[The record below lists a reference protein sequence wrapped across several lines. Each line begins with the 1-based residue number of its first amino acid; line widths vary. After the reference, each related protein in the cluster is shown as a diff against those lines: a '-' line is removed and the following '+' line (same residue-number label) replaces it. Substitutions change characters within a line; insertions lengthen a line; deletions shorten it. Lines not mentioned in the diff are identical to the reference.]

1 MTLLWVMSLLLY
13 LAWAVTE
20 LESVITLEI
29 QSQASQSRYQSQ
41 FERAEARLAQCEDR
55 LSTLLSLDPD
65 GTEEQLDALIPMGCH
80 ARFMNNPEMANFKNR
95 HMKHMRF
102 IEMEVGQGI
111 RLRSVLR
118 YEITNQKI
126 IRINWQIIHE

>member
-1 MTLLWVMSLLLY
+1 MILLWVMSLLLY
-13 LAWAVTE
+13 LAWAVTQ
-20 LESVITLEI
+20 LESVLALEI
-29 QSQASQSRYQSQ
+29 QSQASQIQYQSE
-41 FERAEARLAQCEDR
+41 FERAETLLAQCQDR
-55 LSTLLSLDPD
+55 LSALLSLDSD
-65 GTEEQLDALIPMGCH
+65 GTEEHLEALIPMGCH

-126 IRINWQIIHE
+126 IRINWQLIHE

>member
-1 MTLLWVMSLLLY
+1 MILLWVMSLLLY
-13 LAWAVTE
+13 LAWAVTQ
-20 LESVITLEI
+20 LESVLALEI
-29 QSQASQSRYQSQ
+29 QSQASQIQYQSE
-41 FERAEARLAQCEDR
+41 FERAEKLLAQCQDR

-65 GTEEQLDALIPMGCH
+65 GTEEHLEALIPMGCH

-102 IEMEVGQGI
+102 IEMEVGQRI

-118 YEITNQKI
+118 YQIPSQRI
-126 IRINWQIIHE
+126 IRINWQLIHE